1 MESQIGY
8 ERFFDP
14 DDIFFSTTDAK
25 GVIQRS
31 NRTFDSLSRYTRE
44 RLMRSPHNI
53 IRHLD
58 MPAGVFKL
66 MWDDLQ
72 AGLPVC
78 AYVINRAADGLDYRV
93 FATIVPIPGGYL
105 SVRTKPM
112 NTRTQEAVQAVYRR
126 VRSRERE
133 FAARGS
139 SRRRVGELG
148 AEELTRELDALGF
161 DSLHAMT
168 LETLPHEVSA
178 LVSAGVR
185 VPAPPAVEGPV
196 TQILTIAGQIERETN
211 LLVFQLEEYLR
222 LLTSLAAAKGVML
235 DVAGRTESYAR
246 LVGGREL
253 KMADKA
259 DAMAYQIIE
268 VSEKVTP
275 ALRGLPERM
284 SGLQELVLELRF
296 TVALM
301 RLLTL
306 MVGRFARSV
315 LDGSEEEPVGSM
327 NDLCAAL
334 DAGFARL
341 GPLCKE
347 VEQGV
352 AAMDSELREVTP
364 ALDRAVIRLR
374 RWVDRDGGGRV
385 SAEVL
390 AEARALAE
398 RGTPEVRDLA
408 SLAAECRGL
417 HLPFDEEI
425 ISQRL
430 ARRRALLAQT
440 SSPAAPAGG
449 GARPADRPARGSIRP
464 RAGPSS
470 RPIRPCGRREWP
482 RRRPVWVTVCVPP
495 IRASPRP
502 RRRTHTRGRQPCP
515 PSSLSSSPPTRSGPS
530 RATSD
535 PISTSR
541 PPSGTSATSPSPPSC
556 PPRRRR
562 GRTASSPSTS
572 RTASSPTTSSTLTR
586 GRPSPS

>member
-31 NRTFDSLSRYTRE
+31 NRTFDTLSRYTRE

-66 MWDDLQ
+66 MWADLQ

-148 AEELTRELDALGF
+148 AEELTRELGALGF

-334 DAGFARL
+334 DGGFAQL
-341 GPLCKE
+341 GPLCKK

-352 AAMDSELREVTP
+352 ADMDSELREVTP

-374 RWVDRDGGGRV
+374 RKYPDIRRPYRV
-385 SAEVL
+385 VGYPVVPIL
-390 AEARALAE
+390 I
-398 RGTPEVRDLA
+398 
-408 SLAAECRGL
+408 GL
-417 HLPFDEEI
+417 VFFGLLINTLVEDP
-425 ISQRL
+425 
-430 ARRRALLAQT
+430 ANALL
-440 SSPAAPAGG
+440 GL
-449 GARPADRPARGSIRP
+449 
-464 RAGPSS
+464 
-470 RPIRPCGRREWP
+470 
-482 RRRPVWVTVCVPP
+482 CVPAVGAVAYALFDL
-495 IRASPRP
+495 RLK
-502 RRRTHTRGRQPCP
+502 RQG
-515 PSSLSSSPPTRSGPS
+515 SSQ
-530 RATSD
+530 
-535 PISTSR
+535 
-541 PPSGTSATSPSPPSC
+541 
-556 PPRRRR
+556 
-562 GRTASSPSTS
+562 
-572 RTASSPTTSSTLTR
+572 
-586 GRPSPS
+586 

>member
-72 AGLPVC
+72 AGLPAC

-306 MVGRFARSV
+306 MVGRFARS
-315 LDGSEEEPVGSM
+315 
-327 NDLCAAL
+327 
-334 DAGFARL
+334 
-341 GPLCKE
+341 
-347 VEQGV
+347 
-352 AAMDSELREVTP
+352 
-364 ALDRAVIRLR
+364 DRKSV
-374 RWVDRDGGGRV
+374 V
-385 SAEVL
+385 
-390 AEARALAE
+390 
-398 RGTPEVRDLA
+398 
-408 SLAAECRGL
+408 
-417 HLPFDEEI
+417 
-425 ISQRL
+425 
-430 ARRRALLAQT
+430 
-440 SSPAAPAGG
+440 
-449 GARPADRPARGSIRP
+449 
-464 RAGPSS
+464 
-470 RPIRPCGRREWP
+470 
-482 RRRPVWVTVCVPP
+482 
-495 IRASPRP
+495 
-502 RRRTHTRGRQPCP
+502 
-515 PSSLSSSPPTRSGPS
+515 
-530 RATSD
+530 
-535 PISTSR
+535 
-541 PPSGTSATSPSPPSC
+541 
-556 PPRRRR
+556 
-562 GRTASSPSTS
+562 
-572 RTASSPTTSSTLTR
+572 
-586 GRPSPS
+586 

>member
-1 MESQIGY
+1 
-8 ERFFDP
+8 
-14 DDIFFSTTDAK
+14 
-25 GVIQRS
+25 
-31 NRTFDSLSRYTRE
+31 
-44 RLMRSPHNI
+44 
-53 IRHLD
+53 
-58 MPAGVFKL
+58 
-66 MWDDLQ
+66 
-72 AGLPVC
+72 
-78 AYVINRAADGLDYRV
+78 
-93 FATIVPIPGGYL
+93 
-105 SVRTKPM
+105 
-112 NTRTQEAVQAVYRR
+112 
-126 VRSRERE
+126 
-133 FAARGS
+133 
-139 SRRRVGELG
+139 
-148 AEELTRELDALGF
+148 
-161 DSLHAMT
+161 MT

-347 VEQGV
+347 VEQARKPTASITGQDTFRAGMTAAVCIMGLAWLGNAFVNHYEEQISHALSGPLQMMPWLVAVFFYLTAPLMFSHAATTRAFMPLMVGLGLPSGALVASYPAVANYYLLPNYPTTV
-352 AAMDSELREVTP
+352 AAMEMDDTGSTRV
-364 ALDRAVIRLR
+364 
-374 RWVDRDGGGRV
+374 GRF
-385 SAEVL
+385 VL
-390 AEARALAE
+390 AHPFILP
-398 RGTPEVRDLA
+398 GTA
-408 SLAAECRGL
+408 S
-417 HLPFDEEI
+417 I
-425 ISQRL
+425 I
-430 ARRRALLAQT
+430 
-440 SSPAAPAGG
+440 
-449 GARPADRPARGSIRP
+449 
-464 RAGPSS
+464 
-470 RPIRPCGRREWP
+470 
-482 RRRPVWVTVCVPP
+482 VCV
-495 IRASPRP
+495 ALGFLMA
-502 RRRTHTRGRQPCP
+502 HF
-515 PSSLSSSPPTRSGPS
+515 LV
-530 RATSD
+530 
-535 PISTSR
+535 
-541 PPSGTSATSPSPPSC
+541 
-556 PPRRRR
+556 
-562 GRTASSPSTS
+562 
-572 RTASSPTTSSTLTR
+572 
-586 GRPSPS
+586 

>member
-1 MESQIGY
+1 MESQVGY

-72 AGLPVC
+72 AGLPAC

-112 NTRTQEAVQAVYRR
+112 NTQTQEAVQAVYRR

-148 AEELTRELDALGF
+148 AEELTRELGALGF

-334 DAGFARL
+334 DGGFARL

-430 ARRRALLAQT
+430 GRLRSLLV
-440 SSPAAPAGG
+440 
-449 GARPADRPARGSIRP
+449 
-464 RAGPSS
+464 
-470 RPIRPCGRREWP
+470 E
-482 RRRPVWVTVCVPP
+482 
-495 IRASPRP
+495 
-502 RRRTHTRGRQPCP
+502 
-515 PSSLSSSPPTRSGPS
+515 
-530 RATSD
+530 
-535 PISTSR
+535 IS
-541 PPSGTSATSPSPPSC
+541 
-556 PPRRRR
+556 
-562 GRTASSPSTS
+562 
-572 RTASSPTTSSTLTR
+572 
-586 GRPSPS
+586 